1 MKTRGWRNRL
11 GKCRFVLSLGGML
24 FWSSVVLAQQPR
36 PRDPLESLLKQVRQQ
51 QEVEFA
57 KPLAS
62 FAATPQ
68 GAQAIER
75 YAKAGY
81 PASKELAIYSL
92 DWEPTLA
99 AARVRARR
107 EQRPIFFIMVTNF
120 SGPTNF
126 YSGHC

>member
-1 MKTRGWRNRL
+1 MKTRGWRNRV
-11 GKCRFVLSLGGML
+11 GKFRFVLSLSGML

>member
-1 MKTRGWRNRL
+1 MNTVGW
-11 GKCRFVLSLGGML
+11 KCRLRKGRVVLPLICTL
-24 FWSSVVLAQQPR
+24 FWSSIGLAQQDR
-36 PRDPLESLLKQVRQQ
+36 SRDPLESLLRQVRQQ

-57 KPLAS
+57 KPLTI
-62 FAATPQ
+62 FAPTPT

-75 YAKAGY
+75 YAEASY

-99 AARVRARR
+99 AARNRAKI

>member
-1 MKTRGWRNRL
+1 MKAAGWQRGVSKW
-11 GKCRFVLSLGGML
+11 RFVLSLSGML
-24 FWSSVVLAQQPR
+24 FWSSVILAQQPR

-51 QEVEFA
+51 QEIEFA

-81 PASKELAIYSL
+81 PASKELAVYSL

>member
-1 MKTRGWRNRL
+1 MNTVGW
-11 GKCRFVLSLGGML
+11 KCRVGRGRVVLALTCTL
-24 FWSSVVLAQQPR
+24 FWSSIGLAQQER
-36 PRDPLESLLKQVRQQ
+36 SRDPLESLLKQVRQQ
-51 QEVEFA
+51 QEIEFA
-57 KPLAS
+57 KPLAV
-62 FAATPQ
+62 FAPTPK

-75 YAKAGY
+75 YAEASY

-99 AARVRARR
+99 AARARAKI

>member
-1 MKTRGWRNRL
+1 MKTRGWRNRV
-11 GKCRFVLSLGGML
+11 GKCRFVLSLSSML
-24 FWSSVVLAQQPR
+24 FWSSLVLAQQPR

-57 KPLAS
+57 KPLAN

>member
-1 MKTRGWRNRL
+1 MKTRCWKTRL
-11 GKCRFVLSLGGML
+11 GKCRFVFLLSGML

-57 KPLAS
+57 KRLAS

>member
-1 MKTRGWRNRL
+1 
-11 GKCRFVLSLGGML
+11 ML